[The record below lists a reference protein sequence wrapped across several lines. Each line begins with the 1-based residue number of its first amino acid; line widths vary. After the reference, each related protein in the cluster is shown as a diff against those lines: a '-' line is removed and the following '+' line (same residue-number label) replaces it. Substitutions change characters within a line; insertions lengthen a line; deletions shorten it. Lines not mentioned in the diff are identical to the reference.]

1 MGFKLNR
8 NRSGRIAES
17 GNIKKKHKF
26 KIVHKDLEEGVVGEA
41 MHGGKIA
48 IDKDVKKG
56 SHLYKRAVAHESL
69 HAKELA
75 EGRIDYG
82 EDYIRDGNKTY
93 HRQTRNGK
101 DMVKYN
107 GKWVE
112 VGTSSGPNALPW
124 EKRAVKAEKNA

>member
-1 MGFKLNR
+1 MAFKLGNKTLP
-8 NRSGRIAES
+8 GIATG
-17 GNIKKKHKF
+17 GNINKKHKF
-26 KIVHKDLEEGVVGEA
+26 KIVRKDLEEGVIGEA

-48 IDKDVKKG
+48 IDKDVKTG
-56 SHLYKRAVAHESL
+56 SKLYKRAVAHESL

-75 EGRIDYG
+75 EGKIDYG
-82 EDYIRDGNKTY
+82 KDYIRDGNKTY

-107 GKWVE
+107 GNWVE

-124 EKRAVKAEKNA
+124 EKRAVEAEKNA